1 MAASRQ
7 SWLYASEGERDM
19 AIRRKTRAG
28 MRYVHN
34 LKGASEGQIEAY
46 RERNQQAL
54 TDPNAA
60 IADFFANADSATID
74 AIQGDAHLNDIADV
88 EQIGRAHV

>member
-1 MAASRQ
+1 
-7 SWLYASEGERDM
+7 M

-60 IADFFANADSATID
+60 IADFFANADSTTI
-74 AIQGDAHLNDIADV
+74 
-88 EQIGRAHV
+88 